1 MDPETVEL
9 FVRHVQDLYFQAKS
23 SIEDH
28 NVQPEHLTSLWI
40 KMEAAVQHLKRI
52 HWTLE
57 MTKPCAEEILEM
69 LVSNLF
75 ALESRLGRMIVKYSC
90 LVPYLTEEL
99 CYRAPLTATG
109 TVGRPSYII
118 TKEQLEVMRSYAL
131 SWMDIAK
138 ALGKKILI

>member
-1 MDPETVEL
+1 MYSLDMPPNVIIIFYLVVSMDPETVEL

-75 ALESRLGRMIVKYSC
+75 ALESRLGGMIVKYSC
-90 LVPYLTEEL
+90 HIWRKSCVIEHH
-99 CYRAPLTATG
+99 
-109 TVGRPSYII
+109 
-118 TKEQLEVMRSYAL
+118 
-131 SWMDIAK
+131 
-138 ALGKKILI
+138 